1 MEPLR
6 IGCEMEQMSKWH
18 VQAGVRLRRAGGWV
32 LMEKEHVSE
41 AARGQ
46 GAVRL
51 RIPELTLQQARVR
64 ADEAGWTVQDP
75 SHQPSC
81 VMLGV
86 LLAGVVLQI
95 IMPPVH
101 VDCPC

>member
-6 IGCEMEQMSKWH
+6 IGCEMEQMPKWH

-32 LMEKEHVSE
+32 LMEKEHVPGAS
-41 AARGQ
+41 GQ

-51 RIPELTLQQARVR
+51 RIPELTLRQARVLSV
-64 ADEAGWTVQDP
+64 EAGWTVQDP

-81 VMLGV
+81 VMLRV

-101 VDCPC
+101 VDCAC

>member
-1 MEPLR
+1 
-6 IGCEMEQMSKWH
+6 
-18 VQAGVRLRRAGGWV
+18 
-32 LMEKEHVSE
+32 MEKEHVP
-41 AARGQ
+41 AASGQ

-51 RIPELTLQQARVR
+51 RIPQLTLQQARVR
-64 ADEAGWTVQDP
+64 SVEAGWTEQDP

-81 VMLGV
+81 VMLRV

-101 VDCPC
+101 VDCACGWQGYDA